1 MAITSATL
9 MAFMRATETGA
20 NDYGGPVFSPAV
32 EATLNITNGTSASQA
47 DQLWVDER
55 TVASATNDD
64 LDLAGVLSSAF
75 GTTLTMV
82 KMVGLIVINRSK
94 MGTTANTTN
103 LTIGGATNP
112 FVGFLGGTTP
122 TIGPIR
128 PGGFV
133 FLGCTDAGGIGTVTA
148 STADILRIANS
159 SGAAATYQ
167 IGIIARSA

>member
-1 MAITSATL
+1 MALTSSM
-9 MAFMRATETGA
+9 MAFLRATETGS
-20 NDYGGPVFSPAV
+20 NDFGGPTFSPSV
-32 EATLNITNGTSASQA
+32 EQTISLTDGTSAGMA
-47 DQLWVDER
+47 NQLWVDER

-64 LDLAGVLSSAF
+64 LDLAGVLTSAF
-75 GTTLTMV
+75 GSTLTMV
-82 KMVGLIVINRSK
+82 KMVGLLVINAPKNSA
-94 MGTTANTTN
+94 TANTTN

-133 FLGCTDAGGIGTVTA
+133 FIGCSDTGGIGTITA

-159 SGAAATYQ
+159 SGASATYQ
-167 IGIIARSA
+167 IGILARSA